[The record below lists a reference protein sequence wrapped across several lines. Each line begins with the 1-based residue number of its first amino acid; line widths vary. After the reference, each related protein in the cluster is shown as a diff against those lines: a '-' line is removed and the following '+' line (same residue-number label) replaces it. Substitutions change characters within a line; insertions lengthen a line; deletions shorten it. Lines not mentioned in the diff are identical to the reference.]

1 MKNNS
6 IEYMHYNNIVIN
18 WDNLTLENKEKLI
31 DDVVLK
37 HSFARVKSLG
47 KKDLLDSTTANMLK
61 TIKDNLNLENKNK
74 FLSCNLYKAV
84 TIGWKL
90 IK

>member
-1 MKNNS
+1 
-6 IEYMHYNNIVIN
+6 
-18 WDNLTLENKEKLI
+18 
-31 DDVVLK
+31 
-37 HSFARVKSLG
+37 
-47 KKDLLDSTTANMLK
+47 MLK